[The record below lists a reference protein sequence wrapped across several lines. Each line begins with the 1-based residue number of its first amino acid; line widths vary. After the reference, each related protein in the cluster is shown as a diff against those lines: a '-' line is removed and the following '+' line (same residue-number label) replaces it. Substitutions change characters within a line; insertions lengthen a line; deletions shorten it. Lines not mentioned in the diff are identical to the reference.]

1 MRLQGEEPRLE
12 EPVEQ
17 GWSPVVPG
25 PEFRIPG
32 TESEPDVRCAAGIR
46 TTPNP
51 DHARGS
57 TS

>member
-1 MRLQGEEPRLE
+1 MRLQGKGPRMEES
-12 EPVEQ
+12 VEQ

-25 PEFRIPG
+25 PESRISG

-46 TTPNP
+46 KTPNP